1 MPELPEVEITRRGIA
16 PYLVNQT
23 VHHVTIR
30 NPKLRWPIPQDL
42 PQLLHGLKIC
52 AVQRR
57 AKYLLLDFGN
67 GTLIIHLG
75 MSGSLR
81 ILTSDHDNLM
91 VNPQKHDHFDLV
103 LDNQVV
109 LRLRD
114 PRRFGAILWQPADG
128 LPHPLLVNLGPEPLT
143 DDFNARYLFD
153 KTRGCH
159 TNIKQILMNSH
170 VVVGVGNIYAN
181 ESLFAAGISPRS
193 AANAI
198 GLKRYEK
205 LVTAVKQTLQLA
217 IASGGSSLRDFVHS
231 DGSSGY
237 FQQQYW
243 VYGRAGERCRR
254 CAGEIKQIKQC
265 QRSSFYCT
273 DCQH

>member
-16 PYLVNQT
+16 PFLVNRT
-23 VHHVTIR
+23 VQHITIR
-30 NPKLRWPIPQDL
+30 NPNLRWPIPQGL
-42 PQLLHGLKIC
+42 PQLLCGLKIC

-57 AKYLLLDFGN
+57 AKYLLLDCGN

-81 ILTSDHDNLM
+81 ILTQDHNGLM
-91 VNPQKHDHFDLV
+91 INPLKHDHFDLV

-114 PRRFGAILWQPADG
+114 PRRFGAILWQPANG
-128 LPHPLLVNLGPEPLT
+128 LSHPLLDNLGPEPLT
-143 DDFNARYLFD
+143 DDFNSHYLFD

-159 TNIKQILMNSH
+159 TSIKQILMNSH

-181 ESLFAAGISPRS
+181 ESLFAAGINPKR

-198 GLKRYEK
+198 GLKCCEK

-217 IASGGSSLRDFVHS
+217 IESGGSSLRDFVHS

-243 VYGRAGERCRR
+243 VYGRTGERCKR
-254 CAGEIKQIKQC
+254 CAGVIKQIKQC

-273 DCQH
+273 ACQH